1 MNDEPLARNLATHF
15 GTLDDPRVMG
25 RCAYPLLDLIVI
37 AICASITGAESWVE
51 VETFAR
57 TQRDWLSRFVDLSA
71 GIPSHD
77 TFGRVFALLD
87 AARFHQ
93 CFTAWIQAVFGKTD
107 GDIIAIDGKT
117 SRRSHDKGIGKAALH
132 LVSAWACGNG
142 VVLGQVATDVKS
154 NEITAIPELLRVLDV
169 AGCIVTIDAMG
180 TQKEIAG
187 QIRQQE
193 ADYVLALK
201 ENQGRLYAM
210 TADLFAYG
218 DQTAF
223 THQDVQTY
231 QTVSKDHGRIE
242 IRRCHALS
250 DTRLL
255 ASFQAE
261 GWTDLQTLVRL
272 QRERRFADRAETETA
287 YFISSLP
294 NDAARL
300 LAATRSHWQIENQ
313 LHWVLD
319 VVFREDDSRI
329 RAGNAPEN
337 MAVLRHI
344 SLNILKKDKS
354 KGSVRTKRYR
364 AALDITFLEALLAQV

>member
-1 MNDEPLARNLATHF
+1 MNDARLASGLAIHF
-15 GTLDDPRVMG
+15 GALDDPRVTG

-57 TQRDWLSRFVDLSA
+57 AQRDWLSRFVDLSA

-87 AARFHQ
+87 AAQFHQ
-93 CFTAWIQAVFGKTD
+93 SFSGWIQAVFVKTD
-107 GDIIAIDGKT
+107 GESIAIDGKT

-169 AGCIVTIDAMG
+169 TGCIVTIDAMG
-180 TQKEIAG
+180 TQKEIAK

-201 ENQGRLYAM
+201 ENQGRLYTT
-210 TADLFAYG
+210 TAELFAYG
-218 DQTAF
+218 EQTAF
-223 THQDVQTY
+223 AHLDVQTC
-231 QTVSKDHGRIE
+231 QTVNKDHGRIE
-242 IRRCHALS
+242 IRRCQALR
-250 DTRLL
+250 DARLL
-255 ASFQAE
+255 ASFQAQ
-261 GWTDLQTLVRL
+261 GWTDLQTLLRL
-272 QRERRFADRAETETA
+272 QRERRFADRVETETA
-287 YFISSLP
+287 YYISSLAT
-294 NDAARL
+294 DAARL
-300 LAATRSHWQIENQ
+300 LTATRSHWQIENQ

-319 VVFREDDSRI
+319 VVFREDDARI
-329 RAGNAPEN
+329 REGNAAEN
-337 MAVLRHI
+337 MAVLRHV
-344 SLNILKKDKS
+344 SLNILKKDTS

-364 AALDITFLEALLAQV
+364 AALDTTFLESLLSQV

>member
-1 MNDEPLARNLATHF
+1 MSDQRLDSSVVTHF
-15 GTLDDPRVMG
+15 GTLDDPRVTE

-37 AICASITGAESWVE
+37 AICASITGAEGWVE

-57 TQRDWLSRFVDLSA
+57 TQQDWLSRFVDLRA

-87 AARFHQ
+87 ATQFHQ
-93 CFTAWIQAVFGKTD
+93 CFTAWIQAVFVKTD
-107 GDIIAIDGKT
+107 GEMIAIDGKT
-117 SRRSHDKGIGKAALH
+117 SRRSHAKGIGKDALH

-154 NEITAIPELLRVLDV
+154 NEITAIPELLRVLEV

-180 TQKEIAG
+180 TQKEIAK
-187 QIRQQE
+187 QIRTQK

-201 ENQGRLYAM
+201 ENHSRLYTM
-210 TADLFAYG
+210 TTEVFAYG

-223 THQDVQTY
+223 AHLDVQTA
-231 QTVSKDHGRIE
+231 QTVNKGHGRIE
-242 IRRCHALS
+242 IRRCQALS
-250 DTRLL
+250 DPHLL

-272 QRERRFADRAETETA
+272 QRERRFADRSETETV

-300 LAATRSHWQIENQ
+300 LTATRSHWQIENQ

-319 VVFREDDSRI
+319 VVFREDNSRI
-329 RAGNAPEN
+329 RTGNAPEN
-337 MAVLRHI
+337 MAVLRHV

-354 KGSVRTKRYR
+354 KGSIRTKRYR
-364 AALDITFLEALLAQV
+364 AALDTTFLETLLAQV